1 MGVLL
6 FAKNI
11 ASGGLF
17 IMQGKELENL
27 LIVEG
32 VNAQGYGTIPKLVMK
47 DRRLT
52 PQAKAIYAYFCS
64 YAGCGST
71 AFPKVSQIMYDLNM
85 TSKTYYKHFG
95 LLTEFG
101 YISVI
106 KRKKEGNKFDNNIYK
121 LNMNPQKTIVEKL
134 HHGEESEQLSTEKN
148 QKMEK
153 NVDKPVDNP
162 RSGISP
168 SWNFS
173 LMQNSFMQNSHT
185 NINNNNINNNKN
197 NNINQDELSEEEKDF
212 LLNWINYMMEE

>member
-1 MGVLL
+1 
-6 FAKNI
+6 
-11 ASGGLF
+11 
-17 IMQGKELENL
+17 MQGKELENL

-101 YISVI
+101 YVSVI

-153 NVDKPVDNP
+153 NVDNP